1 MLRGMPAGIEV
12 LDKRRSL
19 GNEVRRRRSE
29 SSMRDIVRSVE
40 ELGIKLGY
48 WILGGRESGE
58 GLQIAFISLH
68 FCLLSCGFTG
78 DVCCCRS
85 FG

>member
-19 GNEVRRRRSE
+19 GNEVRRRRFE
-29 SSMRDIVRSVE
+29 SSTGDIVRSVE

-48 WILGGRESGE
+48 WILGIRESGE
-58 GLQIAFISLH
+58 GLQLAFLSLH
-68 FCLLSCGFTG
+68 FCLLSCVFTG
-78 DVCCCRS
+78 DVCCCWRL
-85 FG
+85 G